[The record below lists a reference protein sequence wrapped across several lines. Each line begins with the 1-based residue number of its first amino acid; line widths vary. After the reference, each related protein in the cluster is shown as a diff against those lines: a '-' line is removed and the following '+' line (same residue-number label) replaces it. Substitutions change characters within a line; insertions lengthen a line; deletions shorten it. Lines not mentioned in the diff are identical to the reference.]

1 MQSLSRGDCSPV
13 DTARGRLL
21 SASASSPSRLQC
33 LFPCRPLSALQ
44 PRSLFPCIQRGH
56 HTGPCFCPACCL
68 ETFCWITKL
77 CYQVLTE
84 RLPWLVE
91 IRGSHAC
98 FAHWIVRS
106 ESATLPKH
114 LCMPRTQAS
123 TLYWGCSTA
132 FSFEMNGNSPVCV
145 IDGSRGQCSRRA
157 AWDTGNTLLSGAW
170 LIPWYM
176 VGVQK

>member
-1 MQSLSRGDCSPV
+1 MYLQGSHKSAQSFTTWLQSSGDSTGETPVSLSKLTLSLRCS
-13 DTARGRLL
+13 
-21 SASASSPSRLQC
+21 
-33 LFPCRPLSALQ
+33 FPCRSLSALQ
-44 PRSLFPCIQRGH
+44 PLSFFPCIQRGH

-114 LCMPRTQAS
+114 LCMLRTQAS
-123 TLYWGCSTA
+123 TLYWGCSIA
-132 FSFEMNGNSPVCV
+132 FSLKWRKLTSAFN
-145 IDGSRGQCSRRA
+145 R
-157 AWDTGNTLLSGAW
+157 WF
-170 LIPWYM
+170 
-176 VGVQK
+176 